1 MFYLISP
8 LAWQFILGMLP
19 SVFNLSRFDTLKI
32 FDHVVGF
39 YCAGTFVFVI
49 GLFILLLVS
58 IVTI

>member
-39 YCAGTFVFVI
+39 FAPV
-49 GLFILLLVS
+49 LLSLLLAFLFS
-58 IVTI
+58 F